1 MKIPP
6 DPLYK
11 GGDGGILEVHFQ
23 MKKKVLAAM
32 SGGVDSSVAAFLLKS
47 EGYEVTGVTLCLGSG
62 SDGDARCCGPDAIAD
77 ARRVCDR
84 LHIPHYVFDYSREL
98 EERVIDKFFA
108 EYSSG
113 RTPNP
118 CVDCNRYLKFGSLL
132 EKASALGF
140 DCVAMGHYAKIEQKE
155 GILYL
160 KRPRD
165 KVKDQTYFLYAI
177 PYQCLGR
184 IIFPLASLKKEE
196 VRDIAKKADL
206 PVADKAES
214 QDLCFVDR
222 QDFPAFVARRTGNTA
237 PGPIVDRE
245 GTRLGT
251 HRGIAFYTVGQRGG
265 LGIAHKA
272 PLYVLFIDPAANCI
286 IVGEKAALKAKGL
299 VAGDLNVLVESWP
312 REVSAKI
319 RYRRNAARCDITF
332 ENDKITTI
340 FREEEEAIT
349 PGQAVVFYHRDYVLG
364 GGTIEKVLHGNY

>member
-1 MKIPP
+1 
-6 DPLYK
+6 
-11 GGDGGILEVHFQ
+11 
-23 MKKKVLAAM
+23 M
-32 SGGVDSSVAAFLLKS
+32 SGGVDSSVAAFLLKD
-47 EGYEVTGVTLCLGSG
+47 EGCEVTGVTMCLGAGSG
-62 SDGDARCCGPDAIAD
+62 DDARCCGPDAIAD

-84 LHIPHYVFDYSREL
+84 LHIPHYVFDFSGEL
-98 EERVIDKFFA
+98 EEMVIDKFIA
-108 EYSSG
+108 EYGRG

-140 DCVAMGHYAKIEQKE
+140 DCIATGHYAKIEREE

-177 PYQCLGR
+177 PRQGLGK
-184 IIFPLASLKKEE
+184 ILFPLASLKKEE

-206 PVADKAES
+206 PVADKVES

-222 QDFPAFVARRTGNTA
+222 QEFPAFVARRMGGA
-237 PGPIVDRE
+237 LPGPIVDRN
-245 GTRLGT
+245 GKRLGT
-251 HRGIAFYTVGQRGG
+251 HRGIVFYTVGQRGG

-272 PLYVLFIDPAANCI
+272 PLYVLSIDPAANCI
-286 IVGEKAALKAKGL
+286 TVGEKAALKAKGL

-312 REVSAKI
+312 PEVSAKI
-319 RYRRNAARCDITF
+319 RYRRNAAPCDITF
-332 ENDKITTI
+332 KNEKVTTI

-349 PGQAVVFYHRDYVLG
+349 PGQAVVFYHHDYVLG
-364 GGTIEKVLHGNY
+364 GGAIEEVLRGNC

>member
-1 MKIPP
+1 
-6 DPLYK
+6 
-11 GGDGGILEVHFQ
+11 
-23 MKKKVLAAM
+23 
-32 SGGVDSSVAAFLLKS
+32 SGGVDSSVAAFLLKD
-47 EGYEVTGVTLCLGSG
+47 EGYEVTGVTMCLGAG
-62 SDGDARCCGPDAIAD
+62 SSGDARCCGPDAIAD

-84 LHIPHYVFDYSREL
+84 LHIPHYVFDFSREL
-98 EERVIDKFFA
+98 EEMVIDKFIA
-108 EYSSG
+108 EYGRG

-140 DCVAMGHYAKIEQKE
+140 DYVATGHYAKIEQEE

-206 PVADKAES
+206 PVADKVES

-222 QDFPAFVARRTGNTA
+222 QDFPAFVARRTGGA
-237 PGPIVDRE
+237 LPGPIVDRE
-245 GTRLGT
+245 GKRLGT
-251 HRGIAFYTVGQRGG
+251 HRGIVFYTVGQRGG

-332 ENDKITTI
+332 ENDRITTI

-349 PGQAVVFYHRDYVLG
+349 PGQAVVFYHHDYVLG
-364 GGTIEKVLHGNY
+364 GGAIEEVLHGNC